1 MNSLPEALR
10 AQARQRPD
18 RVALSSPDG
27 DMRYGELLDA
37 VNQTAERLRLLGASR
52 VGLCGDNTPGWV
64 VADLACRAA
73 GVVCVPVPGFFST
86 SQQQHLIEE
95 AGLDGLLF
103 GAARDLSG
111 LAIEGVVDVWGP
123 ISFKRLAGRDAVAAL
138 LEGTSKITFTSGST
152 GTPKGV
158 CLGEHHQD
166 ATSAALAEVVGDLG
180 ISSHLC
186 VLPLATLLEN
196 IAGVYLPLMLG
207 ATIHVWPLAD
217 LGFSGS
223 SRLDAR
229 RFADAINRCK
239 PDSMILVPELA
250 TVAVRLAE
258 SGAFAGHRFR
268 FLAVGGGRVSPDL
281 LARAKYRGLPLYE
294 GYGLSEAGSVVALNV
309 PGANRPGCAGR
320 PLSHVS
326 VTVDS
331 NGEILVCG
339 NTFLGYLG
347 EGIAEHDPS
356 DCYLTG
362 DLGYLDGDGFL
373 VVNGRSK
380 NLLITSYGRNINPE
394 WLESEL
400 IQRVG
405 VRQALVYGD
414 GCAQP
419 RALVTVDPDQDTST
433 LERDITALNQTLPDY
448 ARLQCAH
455 LLREPFRPG
464 GGFVTPN
471 GRLMRHVLMPALP
484 EFLRL
489 AESLSISD
497 VNAPEA
503 RRA

>member
-1 MNSLPEALR
+1 MNSLPDILQALARQQPDRTALR
-10 AQARQRPD
+10 
-18 RVALSSPDG
+18 SPEG
-27 DMRYGELLDA
+27 EIRYDELLKA
-37 VNQTAERLRLLGASR
+37 VNQVAGQLQTLAVTR
-52 VGLCGDNTPGWV
+52 VGLCGDNAPGWII
-64 VADLACRAA
+64 ADLACRVA
-73 GVVCVPVPGFFST
+73 GIVCVPIPGFFST
-86 SQQQHLIEE
+86 SQTQHLINQ

-103 GAARDLSG
+103 GAPTDLRG
-111 LAIEGVVDVWGP
+111 LAVEDVVDVWGP
-123 ISFKRLAGRDAVAAL
+123 ICFKRLARVASAL
-138 LEGTSKITFTSGST
+138 ALPEGTSKVTFTSGST

-158 CLGEHHQD
+158 CLDDHHQD
-166 ATSAALAEVVGDLG
+166 ATAIALAEVVGDLE
-180 ISSHLC
+180 IASHLC

-223 SRLDAR
+223 SRLDAQ
-229 RFADAINRCK
+229 RFADVINRCK

-268 FLAVGGGRVSPDL
+268 FLAVGGGRVSPDM
-281 LARAKYRGLPLYE
+281 LARAKERGLPLYE

-309 PGANRPGCAGR
+309 PDANRPGCAGR
-320 PLSHVS
+320 PLSHIA

-331 NGEILVCG
+331 NGEIRVCG
-339 NTFLGYLG
+339 NTFLGYMG
-347 EGIAEHDPS
+347 EGIAAHDPG

-400 IQRVG
+400 IQQVG

-419 RALVTVDPDQDTST
+419 SALVTVDPDQDTST
-433 LERDITALNQTLPDY
+433 LARDITALNRTLPDY
-448 ARLQCAH
+448 ARLQSVR

-471 GRLMRHVLMPALP
+471 GRLMRHVLMPALA

-489 AESLSISD
+489 AEPLPIAD
-497 VNAPEA
+497 AHEPEA